1 METFKFIP
9 TLFRSSGNFPVHP
22 DTLHIIWIFCIVSG
36 HFPKCPEILHLVAK
50 TFRIRKNFPVS
61 IADAL
66 TGFFWLCTS
75 CGGRK
80 VKILQTDIYANP
92 SLSPS
97 RGLGCKSKLCAIKL
111 ANCTPVGYITNVRAT
126 ETSKALSDLL
136 LNPNGVMGCLGMA
149 KLFTPL
155 PFNYTGIRRSAII
168 NHIECDIYV
177 KFSG

>member
-1 METFKFIP
+1 MPSSKGFLLNLFNDCFSTPLLTSLKSDSSLVGFI
-9 TLFRSSGNFPVHP
+9 LY
-22 DTLHIIWIFCIVSG
+22 
-36 HFPKCPEILHLVAK
+36 
-50 TFRIRKNFPVS
+50 
-61 IADAL
+61 
-66 TGFFWLCTS
+66 TS

-155 PFNYTGIRRSAII
+155 PFNYIGIRRGASM
-168 NHIECDIYV
+168 NHTECDIYI
-177 KFSG
+177 KFWVRIFTILLNLSCKPV

>member
-1 METFKFIP
+1 MLSSKGFLLN
-9 TLFRSSGNFPVHP
+9 LFNDCFSFPLLITSLKSDSSLVG
-22 DTLHIIWIFCIVSG
+22 CI
-36 HFPKCPEILHLVAK
+36 LY
-50 TFRIRKNFPVS
+50 
-61 IADAL
+61 
-66 TGFFWLCTS
+66 TS

-136 LNPNGVMGCLGMA
+136 LNPNGVMGCMGMA

-155 PFNYTGIRRSAII
+155 SFNYTGIRRGTSI
-168 NHIECDIYV
+168 NHTECDIYIEFLV
-177 KFSG
+177 RIFTIFLIFSCKPV